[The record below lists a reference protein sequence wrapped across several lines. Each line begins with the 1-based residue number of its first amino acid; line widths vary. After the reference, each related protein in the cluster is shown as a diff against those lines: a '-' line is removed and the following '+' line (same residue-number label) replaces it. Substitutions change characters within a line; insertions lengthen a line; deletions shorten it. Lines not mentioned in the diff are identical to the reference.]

1 MSTSRTTTPAA
12 MITARLDRLPATRH
26 MWILVLL
33 LSLGSCFEIYDL
45 FFTAYVAPALFK
57 AHIFTA
63 TTVSFFGMTG
73 LASFIAALF
82 LGLFV
87 GTIVFSYV
95 ADRYG
100 RRRIFIFSLLWYS
113 AATAILAFQSTA
125 NAINFW
131 RFIGGIGIGVELVTI
146 DAYLS
151 ELMPRT
157 IRGKAF
163 AFQQG
168 IGQIAVPLV
177 AFLAWIL
184 VPIAPF
190 GLDGWRWVVLIG
202 SVGAV
207 FVWFLRLGLPESP
220 RWLAQQGRLD
230 EAEAVMAAIEAKVEA
245 QYGQPLPPVGAPE
258 MELPRAGSYLEAFSP
273 EYRKRT
279 IMLSVFQFFQTI
291 GFYGFA
297 NWVPTLLIAKGIHVT
312 QTLEYTFIIAL
323 AFPIWPLV
331 SMLYAD
337 KMERKW
343 QICASA
349 LCIAVFG
356 MIFAAQTSGGA
367 IIVIGLL
374 QTMSIMWLSFSL
386 HTYQAELYPT
396 RMRARAVGFTYSFSR
411 ISVVFT
417 SYMVAA
423 MLKNFG
429 VNGVFVFIALAMAI
443 VIGVIGSFGPRTTRL
458 ALEQIS
464 H

>member
-367 IIVIGLL
+367 IIVVGLL

>member
-245 QYGQPLPPVGAPE
+245 EYGQPLPPVGTPE

-367 IIVIGLL
+367 IIVVGLL

>member
-26 MWILVLL
+26 MWVLVLL

-190 GLDGWRWVVLIG
+190 GLDGWRWVVLFG

-230 EAEAVMAAIEAKVEA
+230 EAEQVMATIEAKVAAE
-245 QYGQPLPPVGAPE
+245 YGQPLPPIGTPE
-258 MELPRAGSYLEAFSP
+258 MELPRAGSYLEIFSP

-279 IMLSVFQFFQTI
+279 IMLAIFQFFQTI

-349 LCIAVFG
+349 FCIAVFG

-367 IIVIGLL
+367 IIIVGLL
-374 QTMSIMWLSFSL
+374 QTISIMWLSFAL

-411 ISVVFT
+411 VSVVFT

>member
-26 MWILVLL
+26 IWILVLL

-63 TTVSFFGMTG
+63 TTVSFFGMSG

-125 NAINFW
+125 NEINFW

-230 EAEAVMAAIEAKVEA
+230 EAEQVMATIEAKVAAE
-245 QYGQPLPPVGAPE
+245 YGQPLPPIGTPE
-258 MELPRAGSYLEAFSP
+258 MELPRAGSYLEIFSP

-279 IMLSVFQFFQTI
+279 IMLAIFQFFQTI

-367 IIVIGLL
+367 IIIVGLL
-374 QTMSIMWLSFSL
+374 QTMSIMWLSFAL

-443 VIGVIGSFGPRTTRL
+443 VIGVIGSFGPRTTKL

>member
-184 VPIAPF
+184 VPIAPL

-245 QYGQPLPPVGAPE
+245 EYGQPLPPVGAPE

-367 IIVIGLL
+367 IIVVGLL

>member
-245 QYGQPLPPVGAPE
+245 EYGQPLPPVGAPE